1 MPDAKPRAAKPR
13 GAKPGAA
20 KPRAFDL
27 RERYLH
33 LDNDGAAATVEGG
46 PVFWRRLMA
55 GEASYE
61 GRLITATDLAEDMG
75 HWEMHPAGEELLFC
89 QSGRFEVRLEGP
101 DGETGVELGTGQ
113 AVVVPRGVWHRLRV
127 REAGRMLFVT
137 WGEGTRHRPL

>member
-1 MPDAKPRAAKPR
+1 MSDVKPRAAKPW
-13 GAKPGAA
+13 AA

-33 LDNDGAAATVEGG
+33 LDNDGAATTVEGG
-46 PVFWRRLMA
+46 PVFWRRL
-55 GEASYE
+55 
-61 GRLITATDLAEDMG
+61 ITASDLAEDMG

-101 DGETGVELGTGQ
+101 DGETGVELGAGQ
-113 AVVVPRGVWHRLRV
+113 AVVVPRGVWHRLLV